1 MLLSVTVLHH
11 SNRLSSMTDRV
22 SPDVEPRPPLPLL
35 CPILAPLATQAAT
48 CTSQR
53 KEKWRRETVG
63 TLALPSWILCWVA
76 HRDRRASPDSPHTK
90 C

>member
-53 KEKWRRETVG
+53 KEKRRRPHGKEEG
-63 TLALPSWILCWVA
+63 GKLLGLWPSHLGSSA
-76 HRDRRASPDSPHTK
+76 G
-90 C
+90 